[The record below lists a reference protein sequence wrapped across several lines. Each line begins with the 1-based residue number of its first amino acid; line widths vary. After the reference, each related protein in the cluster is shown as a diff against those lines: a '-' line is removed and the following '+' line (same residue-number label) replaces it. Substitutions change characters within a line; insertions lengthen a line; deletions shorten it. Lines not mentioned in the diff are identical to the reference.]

1 MLSNFS
7 QLGYK
12 KAPAQPET
20 KLPHLEPVGF
30 RVNIIILRVKFFLVW
45 LNLLN
50 SNISQPFKTCIVF
63 NKWNSYSMPTPKILI
78 FILRAERGTYLSGWK
93 VMKPID
99 YMSQPPGNLCQ
110 VLLSAHKQFIWLEK
124 LIHPTAFEHI
134 PCDHLGVCPSLS
146 PGFILLYSFLVT
158 IGLLYKFSIVL
169 RWWKESDGKQK
180 WVKVWGRSTQKK
192 GQSGGREL
200 NWKKIMIGIDS
211 IIVFLWRMEVSC

>member
-1 MLSNFS
+1 MSAFKLFLPILFKLLFCSAIFPS
-7 QLGYK
+7 LDIS
-12 KAPAQPET
+12 AQPET

-30 RVNIIILRVKFFLVW
+30 RVNIIILRVKFYLVW

-78 FILRAERGTYLSGWK
+78 FILRAGRGTCLSGWK

-124 LIHPTAFEHI
+124 LIHPTAFKHI
-134 PCDHLGVCPSLS
+134 PCDHLGVCPSCQS
-146 PGFILLYSFLVT
+146 PGSQEWALPGSPQHSDRETILQTWLPQPPELPITSPLT
-158 IGLLYKFSIVL
+158 NTLLINL
-169 RWWKESDGKQK
+169 LKQ
-180 WVKVWGRSTQKK
+180 
-192 GQSGGREL
+192 
-200 NWKKIMIGIDS
+200 
-211 IIVFLWRMEVSC
+211 VFH